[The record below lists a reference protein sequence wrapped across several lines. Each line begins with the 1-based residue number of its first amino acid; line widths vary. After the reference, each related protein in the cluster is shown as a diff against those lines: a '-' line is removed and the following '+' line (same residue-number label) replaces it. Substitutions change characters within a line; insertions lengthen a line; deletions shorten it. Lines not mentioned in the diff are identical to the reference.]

1 MNLQIPTNPLLPQ
14 RNLATPRPPRVCFP
28 VLLSGDLVM
37 SSEHLGVSYLCSI
50 LKDAGAECKIIEVP
64 FSHDSNT
71 PEIDEIVE
79 WEPDV
84 IGLSLTTI
92 TVAHATQLG
101 TALRKRLGQDVYF
114 IAGGALATFL
124 SKELLTNK
132 NWGFLNG
139 LIRGE
144 GDIPIV
150 RFVEAFWGEGDYTT
164 VPNLTWKNTDGT
176 IQENPIA
183 LPLEN
188 LDLLPEPSRAQFE
201 CNNHRMP
208 YLRIATSRGCSGR
221 CTFCNAPHAGNKTAP
236 GKLWRAQS
244 PEKVVEGVEH
254 LYNTYNVNT
263 FDFVDSTFEDPG
275 GASFAKERIRKIA
288 EGFINKNMRV
298 YYNVCMQAKN
308 WSSADK
314 DLIDTLYES
323 GLEKVLIGVE
333 SSTQGGLDI
342 WKKRSNVEDNERAIT
357 LLRGAGIYVAFGFI
371 SFHPWSTFDEIRN
384 NNIFLKN
391 MMGYNLRRFTVRL
404 EMYPGAEVISKL
416 KSEGMLESDFEETL
430 NPLAY
435 RFHDPRIGRLADAT
449 SLLYGSM
456 YKEEGVI
463 EKQPS
468 VFEFETY
475 DIVLHTYMS
484 RLKRHCRADQA
495 AMDVILASEEKA
507 DGIRDEMVAFNFD
520 LISIFVDKAES
531 ETLDD
536 AFALAQAPIV
546 EAYYREQMDRLR
558 TLQLQT
564 SFKLHRQGVSVNEI
578 TFSGASKS

>member
-1 MNLQIPTNPLLPQ
+1 
-14 RNLATPRPPRVCFP
+14 
-28 VLLSGDLVM
+28 
-37 SSEHLGVSYLCSI
+37 
-50 LKDAGAECKIIEVP
+50 
-64 FSHDSNT
+64 
-71 PEIDEIVE
+71 
-79 WEPDV
+79 
-84 IGLSLTTI
+84 
-92 TVAHATQLG
+92 
-101 TALRKRLGQDVYF
+101 
-114 IAGGALATFL
+114 
-124 SKELLTNK
+124 
-132 NWGFLNG
+132 
-139 LIRGE
+139 
-144 GDIPIV
+144 
-150 RFVEAFWGEGDYTT
+150 
-164 VPNLTWKNTDGT
+164 
-176 IQENPIA
+176 
-183 LPLEN
+183 
-188 LDLLPEPSRAQFE
+188 
-201 CNNHRMP
+201 
-208 YLRIATSRGCSGR
+208 
-221 CTFCNAPHAGNKTAP
+221 
-236 GKLWRAQS
+236 
-244 PEKVVEGVEH
+244 
-254 LYNTYNVNT
+254 
-263 FDFVDSTFEDPG
+263 
-275 GASFAKERIRKIA
+275 
-288 EGFINKNMRV
+288 
-298 YYNVCMQAKN
+298 
-308 WSSADK
+308 
-314 DLIDTLYES
+314 
-323 GLEKVLIGVE
+323 
-333 SSTQGGLDI
+333 
-342 WKKRSNVEDNERAIT
+342 
-357 LLRGAGIYVAFGFI
+357 
-371 SFHPWSTFDEIRN
+371 
-384 NNIFLKN
+384 
-391 MMGYNLRRFTVRL
+391 MGYNLRRFTVRL